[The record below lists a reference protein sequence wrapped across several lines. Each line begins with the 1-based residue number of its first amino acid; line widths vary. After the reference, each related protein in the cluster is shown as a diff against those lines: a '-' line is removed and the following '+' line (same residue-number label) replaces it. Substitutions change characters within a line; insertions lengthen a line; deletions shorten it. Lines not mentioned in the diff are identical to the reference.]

1 MNYLPWFG
9 CRMDSRAYFG
19 ALLLNKHCASLLSSE
34 QRRLER
40 QRKLMYNKVWK
51 EKELLMDDYIHI
63 NVRTPSPQRTSSSLT
78 ASAGRGRFDSASS
91 SSSAVA
97 SRGVQNRGSTSSM
110 ANSRAPSAVSDPRRV
125 GRSSPSSVG
134 GSQRHASSAVDH
146 RRSAQASSTTPRKK
160 LHRSVSSAA
169 AFERDGGKSLAP
181 TTSSKAS
188 GATAVTWG
196 HPEPL
201 GHRPATASSGVR
213 RPPSADSVSGCL
225 AAPHHNNNNGIKR
238 TVTSPSSDSV
248 SSPHGANR
256 HAASVTAPHNNN
268 NIIIKQTRPCSDSVS
283 SLYGDNR
290 HAVSVTAPHN
300 SNHVEQAVTSPSSDS
315 LSSLYGANRHAASV
329 TAPHNN
335 NNDIEQT
342 RPSSDSDSDRSSSRG
357 GADDAER
364 TLSRVS
370 WDKTKDSC
378 HYRGH
383 HRDKDLDLQPPPSHV
398 TTKGHGEE
406 RASKL
411 NDRNNEGYEDEPP
424 HPHPHPHPHAHPHR
438 PQTHGK
444 AHVRQMTLDPK
455 LVLPLT
461 AKRYQ
466 CSKQATIIPV
476 ITVYGRQATL
486 YPNAE
491 AKVGRV
497 VTMDRRTRGW
507 IERSTSI
514 LSLLEDIRYRPPH
527 RHRSRDRGRGLPAA
541 SSPAR
546 VPVPAE
552 TSQPGVT
559 GRQFADVDPLP
570 PSSSLG
576 KAASEGD
583 DFSAALTSVKK
594 ASNHNS
600 PETASFQPAMSQF
613 SRSDVLNFHPD
624 RDDDDDDGDDDDDDD
639 SNSDVVL
646 VPQTIHKDPEA
657 IALRAKLQDTK
668 HKASGDWN
676 KRRPNQRKGPW
687 KGFPFA
693 SSIKPA
699 RRY

>member
-1 MNYLPWFG
+1 
-9 CRMDSRAYFG
+9 
-19 ALLLNKHCASLLSSE
+19 
-34 QRRLER
+34 
-40 QRKLMYNKVWK
+40 MYNKVWK

-78 ASAGRGRFDSASS
+78 ASAGRVRFDPTSS

-97 SRGVQNRGSTSSM
+97 SRGVHNHGPTSSV
-110 ANSRAPSAVSDPRRV
+110 ANTSAPSAVSDPRRG

-134 GSQRHASSAVDH
+134 GSQRHASSAVVH
-146 RRSAQASSTTPRKK
+146 RRSAQASSTAPRKK

-169 AFERDGGKSLAP
+169 AFERDGGKSVAS

-201 GHRPATASSGVR
+201 GHRPATASNGVR
-213 RPPSADSVSGCL
+213 RPPSADSVSGRL
-225 AAPHHNNNNGIKR
+225 AAPHNNNNGIKR
-238 TVTSPSSDSV
+238 TVTGPSSDSV

-256 HAASVTAPHNNN
+256 HAISVTAPHNNN
-268 NIIIKQTRPCSDSVS
+268 NNDIKQTRPSSDSVS
-283 SLYGDNR
+283 SLYGAKRHAVYVTAPHNNNDIKQTRPSSDSVSSLYGAKR

-300 SNHVEQAVTSPSSDS
+300 SSNVEQTVTSPSSDS
-315 LSSLYGANRHAASV
+315 VFSPYGDNRPSASV

-342 RPSSDSDSDRSSSRG
+342 RPSFDSDSDRSSSRG
-357 GADDAER
+357 GADDAEK

-378 HYRGH
+378 QYRGH
-383 HRDKDLDLQPPPSHV
+383 HRHKDLDLQPPPSHV

-406 RASKL
+406 QASKL
-411 NDRNNEGYEDEPP
+411 NDRNNEGYEDEQP
-424 HPHPHPHPHAHPHR
+424 HPHPNPHPHR
-438 PQTHGK
+438 PQTHRK

-527 RHRSRDRGRGLPAA
+527 RHRGRDRGRGLPAA

-546 VPVPAE
+546 VPVPSE

-559 GRQFADVDPLP
+559 GRQFADVDPLA
-570 PSSSLG
+570 PSSSLV
-576 KAASEGD
+576 KAASKGD
-583 DFSAALTSVKK
+583 DFSAASTSVKK
-594 ASNHNS
+594 ASNHSS

-613 SRSDVLNFHPD
+613 SRSDVLDFDPD
-624 RDDDDDDGDDDDDDD
+624 RDDYDDDDDDDDD
-639 SNSDVVL
+639 SNSGVVL

-657 IALRAKLQDTK
+657 TALRAKLQDTK

-676 KRRPNQRKGPW
+676 KRRPNQRNGPW

>member
-63 NVRTPSPQRTSSSLT
+63 NVRTPSPQRISSSLT

-146 RRSAQASSTTPRKK
+146 RRSAQASSTTPLKK

-268 NIIIKQTRPCSDSVS
+268 N
-283 SLYGDNR
+283 
-290 HAVSVTAPHN
+290 
-300 SNHVEQAVTSPSSDS
+300 
-315 LSSLYGANRHAASV
+315 
-329 TAPHNN
+329 
-335 NNDIEQT
+335 DIEQT

-424 HPHPHPHPHAHPHR
+424 HPHPHAHPHR
-438 PQTHGK
+438 PQTHRK

-527 RHRSRDRGRGLPAA
+527 RHRGRDRGRGLPAA

>member
-1 MNYLPWFG
+1 
-9 CRMDSRAYFG
+9 MDSRAYFG
-19 ALLLNKHCASLLSSE
+19 ALLMNKHYASLLSTE

-78 ASAGRGRFDSASS
+78 AGRGRFDPTSS

-97 SRGVQNRGSTSSM
+97 SRGVQYRCPTSSV
-110 ANSRAPSAVSDPRRV
+110 ANSRAPSTVSDPRRV

-134 GSQRHASSAVDH
+134 GSQRHASSAVVH
-146 RRSAQASSTTPRKK
+146 RRSAQASSTAPRKR

-169 AFERDGGKSLAP
+169 AFERDGGKSVAS

-188 GATAVTWG
+188 GATAVTRG

-213 RPPSADSVSGCL
+213 RPPSADSVSGRL
-225 AAPHHNNNNGIKR
+225 AAPHNNNNNNGIKR
-238 TVTSPSSDSV
+238 TVTGPSSDSV

-256 HAASVTAPHNNN
+256 HAVSVTAPHNNN
-268 NIIIKQTRPCSDSVS
+268 NNDIKQTRPSSDAVSSLYGAKRHAVYVTAPHNSSNVEQTVTSPSSDSVS

-290 HAVSVTAPHN
+290 P
-300 SNHVEQAVTSPSSDS
+300 
-315 LSSLYGANRHAASV
+315 AASV

-335 NNDIEQT
+335 NDIEQT
-342 RPSSDSDSDRSSSRG
+342 RPSFDSDSDRSSSRG
-357 GADDAER
+357 GADDAEK

-378 HYRGH
+378 QYRGH

-406 RASKL
+406 QASKL

-424 HPHPHPHPHAHPHR
+424 HLHPHPHR
-438 PQTHGK
+438 PQTHRK

-466 CSKQATIIPV
+466 CSKQATIVPV

-527 RHRSRDRGRGLPAA
+527 RHRGGDRSRGLPAA

-546 VPVPAE
+546 VPVPSE

-559 GRQFADVDPLP
+559 ERQFADVDPLA
-570 PSSSLG
+570 PSSSLV

-583 DFSAALTSVKK
+583 DFSVASTSVKK

-613 SRSDVLNFHPD
+613 YRSDVLNFDPD
-624 RDDDDDDGDDDDDDD
+624 RDDYDDDDDDDDDDD
-639 SNSDVVL
+639 SNSGIVL

-657 IALRAKLQDTK
+657 TALRAKLQDTK
-668 HKASGDWN
+668 HKVSGDWN

-687 KGFPFA
+687 KGFPSA

-699 RRY
+699 RKY